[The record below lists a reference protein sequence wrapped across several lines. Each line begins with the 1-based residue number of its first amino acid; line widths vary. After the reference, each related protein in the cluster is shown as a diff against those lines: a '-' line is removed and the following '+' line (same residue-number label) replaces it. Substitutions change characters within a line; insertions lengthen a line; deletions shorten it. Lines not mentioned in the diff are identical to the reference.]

1 MTAFRIRMGNKTVAK
16 CDGPNARTEIHHY
29 AEQFRAEGEVTIQ
42 HNAWNERRGWPWTRP
57 RSVWRGLFPTTWPS
71 ASPPQ
76 FEP

>member
-42 HNAWNERRGWPWTRP
+42 HNAEGYWKRYALLCQWPITP
-57 RSVWRGLFPTTWPS
+57 GVS
-71 ASPPQ
+71 A
-76 FEP
+76 